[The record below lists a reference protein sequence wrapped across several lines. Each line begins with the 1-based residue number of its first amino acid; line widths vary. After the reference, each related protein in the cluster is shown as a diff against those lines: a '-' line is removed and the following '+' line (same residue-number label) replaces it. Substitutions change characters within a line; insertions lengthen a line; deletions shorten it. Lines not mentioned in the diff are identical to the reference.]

1 MDRRQNQFYDDKNE
15 MNLNNL
21 ESDAS
26 SESSED
32 IMDEIKKAVR

>member
-1 MDRRQNQFYDDKNE
+1 MLDQKQSQFYEEKHD

-26 SESSED
+26 SDESED
-32 IMDEIKKAVR
+32 IRKALKK